1 MTILVTG
8 ATGNIGRMVVDH
20 LVAAGRTDVRALTNH
35 PSRARLPAG
44 VEIAE
49 GFLGRLDSLPDALV
63 GVDQIY
69 LAPYP
74 NTIAPVLELARD
86 AGVRHVVDLAGPPE
100 NWWHP
105 ISVAVEQSGMQWTH
119 LWPGE
124 FMENSTMW
132 AERIIESDCVREPF
146 PDAANAPIAMDD
158 IAAAAA
164 AVLIDEEAHQG
175 RSHVLTGPESLT
187 RTELLDRIGTALGR
201 TLTFE
206 TVSRQETIDDLSPS
220 MGDFAITYVDGLE
233 SWVDNPQQVD
243 RTLSEIIGAAT
254 TFGQWAQR
262 NVDLFR

>member
-8 ATGNIGRMVVDH
+8 ATGNIGRMLVDH
-20 LVAAGRTDVRALTNH
+20 LLAAGRTDVRALTNH
-35 PSRARLPAG
+35 PERARLPAG

-49 GFLGRLDSLPDALV
+49 GFLGRVNSLPDALV

-74 NTIAPVLELARD
+74 STVEPVLALARN

-105 ISVAVEQSGMQWTH
+105 ISVAVEGSGMRWTH

-164 AVLIDEEAHQG
+164 AVLIDDETHHGRAHI
-175 RSHVLTGPESLT
+175 LTGPETLT
-187 RTELLDRIGTALGR
+187 RTDLVDRISTALGR
-201 TLTFE
+201 PLTFE
-206 TVSRQETIDDLSPS
+206 TVSRQQTIDDLTPS

-233 SWVDNPQQVD
+233 SSVNNPQQVD
-243 RTLSEIIGAAT
+243 TTLSEITGTAT
-254 TFGQWAQR
+254 TFAQWVQR
-262 NVDLFR
+262 NVDSFR

>member
-8 ATGNIGRMVVDH
+8 ATGNIGRMLVDH
-20 LVAAGRTDVRALTNH
+20 LLAAGRTDVRALTNH
-35 PSRARLPAG
+35 PERAQLPSG

-49 GFLGRLDSLPDALV
+49 GFLGRVDSLPDALI

-74 NTIAPVLELARD
+74 STIEPVLELARA

-100 NWWHP
+100 NWWYP
-105 ISVAVEQSGMQWTH
+105 ISVAVEKSGMHWTH

-132 AERIIESDCVREPF
+132 AERIIESGCVREPF

-158 IAAAAA
+158 IASAAA
-164 AVLIDEEAHQG
+164 AVLIDEHTHHG
-175 RSHVLTGPESLT
+175 RSHVLTGPETLT
-187 RTELLDRIGTALGR
+187 RVGLLDRISDAIGR
-201 TLTFE
+201 PLTFE
-206 TVSRQETIDDLSPS
+206 TVSRQETIDDLTHS

-233 SWVDNPQQVD
+233 SSVHNPQQVD
-243 RTLSEIIGAAT
+243 RTLTDITGSAT
-254 TFGQWAQR
+254 TFAHWAQR
-262 NVDLFR
+262 NVDSFR